1 MTLKNLDIKYKEMR
15 KNFFVELLKKA
26 KWARRETLLIH
37 KISPATRIAS
47 SMSVVEIFVALF
59 YGKILKYKNKNLKW
73 KFRNRLIIS
82 KGHGAICLYPI
93 LADLGFFKKKEL
105 KNVCKNNSLLGGIPD
120 PKIPGIETVNGSLGH
135 GLGYACG
142 VALAL
147 KEKKI
152 KRNIFVIL
160 SDGELCEGSI
170 WEGLMFAAKHSLH
183 NIIVILDNNK
193 TTMLDFTKNIIDI
206 KNLNKILT
214 NMGWFVKDVDGNN
227 IKKIY
232 QVLFSING
240 NPINKPKFINA
251 RTTKGMGV
259 KYLEG
264 QQLSHIMTLSEK
276 QINDSYIDN
285 L

>member
-1 MTLKNLDIKYKEMR
+1 MTLKNLNTKYKKMR
-15 KNFFVELLKKA
+15 ESFFAGLLKKT
-26 KWARRETLLIH
+26 KWVRRETLLIH
-37 KISPATRIAS
+37 KISTATRIAS

-59 YGKILKYKNKNLKW
+59 YGKILKYKNKNCKW
-73 KFRNRLIIS
+73 ELRNRLIIS

-93 LADLGFFKKKEL
+93 LADLGFFRKEEL
-105 KNVCKNNSLLGGIPD
+105 KNVCKNNALLGGIPD

-152 KRNIFVIL
+152 KTNIFVIL
-160 SDGELCEGSI
+160 SDGELCEGSV
-170 WEGLMFAAKHSLH
+170 WEGLMFAAKHSLN

-206 KNLNKILT
+206 KNLNKILI
-214 NMGWFVKDVDGNN
+214 NMGWLVKDVDGNN

-232 QVLFSING
+232 QTLFSINK
-240 NPINKPKFINA
+240 NSINKPKFINA
-251 RTTKGMGV
+251 NTIKGMGV
-259 KYLEG
+259 RYLEG
-264 QQLSHIMTLSEK
+264 QQLSHIMSLTEN
-276 QINDSYIDN
+276 QINDSFIKN